1 MDSKEIAMKTLSFCL
16 VLLIGV
22 QPAIAAQTFYG
33 VAGGLNYAGPD
44 LANFQFADDHYT
56 HGLALQLSVGRQFGD
71 RFAMRMDGLINRFV
85 VQHPLVIFA
94 PTCPQCGNQATSGGE
109 SDGMGLTALRVSGLL
124 TLDPP
129 RYPVRMYVIG
139 GAGAYY
145 FYQHPS
151 AEGAVRAGLAAGAGF
166 TINVHNHSRLFVEGV
181 YNRILGAP
189 SQPTWL
195 LPITFGVRF

>member
-1 MDSKEIAMKTLSFCL
+1 MKTLLSCVILL
-16 VLLIGV
+16 VGV

-85 VQHPLVIFA
+85 VQQPFVIVA
-94 PTCPQCGNQATSGGE
+94 PMCPQGGLCAHPAASGGE
-109 SDGMGLTALRVSGLL
+109 SNAMGLTALRVSGLL

-195 LPITFGVRF
+195 LPLTFGVRF